1 YKDVEQK
8 TTTII
13 IFLILTALKTTS
25 YHHDDDDDKITKMR
39 LFPRRP
45 PRVQAHPTRRTR
57 KMIMVIICN
66 KIQFLPPSHRTG
78 DYEGTTPR
86 SVNAVNPGVYRF

>member
-1 YKDVEQK
+1 MTLFFCKEMPPYKDVEQK

-39 LFPRRP
+39 LFPRP
-45 PRVQAHPTRRTR
+45 PAPCSGPPHQEDPQ

-78 DYEGTTPR
+78 DYEGTTP
-86 SVNAVNPGVYRF
+86 

>member
-1 YKDVEQK
+1 EQK

-45 PRVQAHPTRRTR
+45 PRVQAHHTRRTR

-66 KIQFLPPSHRTG
+66 VVRFLPPSHRTS
-78 DYEGTTPR
+78 DHEGTTPR

>member
-1 YKDVEQK
+1 MTLFFCKEMPPYKDVEQK

-39 LFPRRP
+39 LFPRP
-45 PRVQAHPTRRTR
+45 PAARVQAHPTRRTR
-57 KMIMVIICN
+57 KN
-66 KIQFLPPSHRTG
+66 DNGYHLQQ
-78 DYEGTTPR
+78 
-86 SVNAVNPGVYRF
+86 NPVSSTIAPDW

>member
-1 YKDVEQK
+1 TYTGGDGA
-8 TTTII
+8 I
-13 IFLILTALKTTS
+13 
-25 YHHDDDDDKITKMR
+25 KIKKCAFFR
-39 LFPRRP
+39 AARP
-45 PRVQAHPTRRTR
+45 VFRPTPPGGPA

-86 SVNAVNPGVYRF
+86 SVNAVNHGVYRF

>member
-1 YKDVEQK
+1 MTLFFCKEMPPYKDVEQK

-25 YHHDDDDDKITKMR
+25 YHHHDDDDKITKMR
-39 LFPRRP
+39 LFPPLP

-57 KMIMVIICN
+57 KKGGWCRLVVI
-66 KIQFLPPSHRTG
+66 
-78 DYEGTTPR
+78 
-86 SVNAVNPGVYRF
+86 VNRYRLI

>member
-1 YKDVEQK
+1 MTLFFCKEMPPYKDVEQK
-8 TTTII
+8 TTTTI

-25 YHHDDDDDKITKMR
+25 YHNDDDDDKITKMR

-57 KMIMVIICN
+57 KN
-66 KIQFLPPSHRTG
+66 DNGYHLQQ
-78 DYEGTTPR
+78 
-86 SVNAVNPGVYRF
+86 NPVSSTIAPDWRL

>member
-1 YKDVEQK
+1 MPPYKDVEQK

-39 LFPRRP
+39 LFPRP
-45 PRVQAHPTRRTR
+45 PARVLGPTH
-57 KMIMVIICN
+57 
-66 KIQFLPPSHRTG
+66 Q
-78 DYEGTTPR
+78 E
-86 SVNAVNPGVYRF
+86 

>member
-1 YKDVEQK
+1 MTLFFCKEMPPYKDVEQK

-25 YHHDDDDDKITKMR
+25 YHHHDDDDKITKMR

-57 KMIMVIICN
+57 K
-66 KIQFLPPSHRTG
+66 K
-78 DYEGTTPR
+78 
-86 SVNAVNPGVYRF
+86 